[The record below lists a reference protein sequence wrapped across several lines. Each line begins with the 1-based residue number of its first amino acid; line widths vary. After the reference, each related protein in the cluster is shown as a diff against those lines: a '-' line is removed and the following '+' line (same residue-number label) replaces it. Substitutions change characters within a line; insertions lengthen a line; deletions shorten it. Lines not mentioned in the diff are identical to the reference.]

1 MRYAG
6 LLVMPT
12 GFLIAVAALVLFADP
27 ARRGVFVVCGLLV
40 EALGLAVALRGH
52 MAQRG
57 ARRP

>member
-27 ARRGVFVVCGLLV
+27 GRRGVFVVCGLLV
-40 EALGLAVALRGH
+40 EALGLAVAVRGH
-52 MAQRG
+52 MLQRG

>member
-1 MRYAG
+1 MKYAG

-40 EALGLAVALRGH
+40 EALGLAVAMRGQ
-52 MAQRG
+52 MPKRG
-57 ARRP
+57 ERHP